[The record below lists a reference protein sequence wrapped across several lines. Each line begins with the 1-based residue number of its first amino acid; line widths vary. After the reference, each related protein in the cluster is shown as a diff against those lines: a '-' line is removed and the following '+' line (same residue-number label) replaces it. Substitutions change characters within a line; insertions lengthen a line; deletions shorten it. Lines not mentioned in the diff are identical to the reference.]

1 VLFKEI
7 PMGICAAELRRW
19 VIKPTLKR
27 LGVYSRAAENLLL
40 ATAAQES
47 GLGSHLKLS
56 GHRALGIYQIHGLT
70 HRHIWDDHLA
80 LNSDMASLVRG
91 LASQHD
97 FLSQPHAELATN
109 LSYATAIA
117 WFMYARHKD
126 FSLPKSNDIEALAGL
141 WKRFYHPKSK
151 STTEDFINNF
161 SRYITEQEIAA

>member
-1 VLFKEI
+1 
-7 PMGICAAELRRW
+7 MGICAEELRLW

-27 LGVYSRAAENLLL
+27 LGVYSKAAEDLLL

-47 GLGSHLKLS
+47 GLGSHLKPA
-56 GHRALGIYQIHGLT
+56 GQRALGIYQIHSLS

-80 LNSDMASLVRG
+80 LHSEMASLVRG

-117 WFMYARHKD
+117 WFMYARHDD
-126 FSLPKSNDIEALAGL
+126 FCLPKENNNNTLASL
-141 WKRFYHPKSK
+141 WKRYYHPKSK
-151 STTEDFINNF
+151 VSIEDFNKNVN
-161 SRYITEQEIAA
+161 RYLPEQVIAA

>member
-1 VLFKEI
+1 
-7 PMGICAAELRRW
+7 MGICATELRQW

-27 LGVYSRAAENLLL
+27 LGVYSKAAENLLL

-47 GLGSHLKLS
+47 GLGSHLKPA
-56 GHRALGIYQIHGLT
+56 GQRALGIYQIHSLS

-80 LNSDMASLVRG
+80 LRSDMASLVRG

-97 FLSQPHAELATN
+97 FLAQPHAELATN

-126 FSLPKSNDIEALAGL
+126 FSLPKHDDINALANL

-151 STTEDFINNF
+151 SSIEDFSDSFN
-161 SRYITEQEIAA
+161 RYIAQQEIAA

>member
-1 VLFKEI
+1 
-7 PMGICAAELRRW
+7 MGICAEELRQW

-27 LGVYSRAAENLLL
+27 LGVYSKAAENLLL

-47 GLGSHLKLS
+47 GLGSHLKPA
-56 GHRALGIYQIHGLT
+56 GQRALGIYQIHSLS

-80 LNSDMASLVRG
+80 QHSDMASLVRG

-97 FLSQPHAELATN
+97 FLAHPHAELATN

-117 WFMYARHKD
+117 WFMYARHEG
-126 FSLPKSNDIEALAGL
+126 FNLPKDSTGSTLGRL

-151 STTEDFINNF
+151 VSIEDFSDNF
-161 SRYITEQEIAA
+161 NHYVSGQIIAA

>member
-1 VLFKEI
+1 
-7 PMGICAAELRRW
+7 MGICAAELRQW

-27 LGVYSRAAENLLL
+27 LGVYSKAAENLLL

-47 GLGSHLKLS
+47 GLGSHLKPA
-56 GHRALGIYQIHGLT
+56 GQRALGIYQIHSLS

-80 LNSDMASLVRG
+80 QHSDVASLVRG

-97 FLSQPHAELATN
+97 FLSHPHAELATN

-117 WFMYARHKD
+117 WFMYARHEG
-126 FSLPKSNDIEALAGL
+126 FSLPKGNDIEALAGL

-151 STTEDFINNF
+151 TSTADFSDNF
-161 SRYITEQEIAA
+161 NRYVSEQEIAA

>member
-1 VLFKEI
+1 
-7 PMGICAAELRRW
+7 MGICAEELRQW

-27 LGVYSRAAENLLL
+27 LGVYSKAAENLLL

-47 GLGSHLKLS
+47 GLGSHLKPA
-56 GHRALGIYQIHGLT
+56 GQRALGIYQIHSLA

-80 LNSDMASLVRG
+80 LHSEMASLVRG

-97 FLSQPHAELATN
+97 FLTQPHAELATN

-117 WFMYARHKD
+117 WFMYARHEN
-126 FSLPKSNDIEALAGL
+126 FSLPKNNDIEAIAGL

-151 STTEDFINNF
+151 STAKDFRKNF
-161 SRYITEQEIAA
+161 NLYVSEQEIAA

>member
-1 VLFKEI
+1 
-7 PMGICAAELRRW
+7 MGICAAELRQW

-27 LGVYSRAAENLLL
+27 LGVYSKAAENLLL

-47 GLGSHLKLS
+47 GLGSHLKPA
-56 GHRALGIYQIHGLT
+56 GQRALGIYQIHSLA

-80 LNSDMASLVRG
+80 LHSDMASLVRG

-117 WFMYARHKD
+117 WFMYARHEN
-126 FSLPKSNDIEALAGL
+126 FSLSKDNTMTELASL
-141 WKRFYHPKSK
+141 WKRYYHPKSK
-151 STTEDFINNF
+151 VSIEDFSKNVN
-161 SRYITEQEIAA
+161 RYVSEQVIAA

>member
-1 VLFKEI
+1 
-7 PMGICAAELRRW
+7 MGICATELRQW

-27 LGVYSRAAENLLL
+27 LGVYSKAAESLLL

-47 GLGSHLKLS
+47 GLGSHLKPA
-56 GHRALGIYQIHGLT
+56 GQRALGIYQIHSLA

-80 LNSDMASLVRG
+80 QHSDMASLVRG

-126 FSLPKSNDIEALAGL
+126 FSLPKQGDVEALASL

-151 STTEDFINNF
+151 RSVQDFRDNF
-161 SRYITEQEIAA
+161 ERYISHQEIAA

>member
-1 VLFKEI
+1 
-7 PMGICAAELRRW
+7 MGICATELRQW

-27 LGVYSRAAENLLL
+27 LGVYSKAAENLLL

-47 GLGSHLKLS
+47 GLGSHLKPA
-56 GHRALGIYQIHGLT
+56 GQRALGIYQIHSLS

-80 LNSDMASLVRG
+80 QRSDMASVVRG

-117 WFMYARHKD
+117 WFMYARHADFCLSKD
-126 FSLPKSNDIEALAGL
+126 DNVETMASL

-151 STTEDFINNF
+151 ISVKDFSANF
-161 SRYITEQEIAA
+161 DRYVSQQEIAA

>member
-1 VLFKEI
+1 
-7 PMGICAAELRRW
+7 MGICATELRQW

-27 LGVYSRAAENLLL
+27 LGVYSKAAENLLL

-47 GLGSHLKLS
+47 GLGSHLKPA
-56 GHRALGIYQIHGLT
+56 GQRALGIYQIHSLS

-80 LNSDMASLVRG
+80 QRSDMASVVRG

-117 WFMYARHKD
+117 WFMYARHAD
-126 FSLPKSNDIEALAGL
+126 FRLAKNDNIETLASL

-151 STTEDFINNF
+151 LSVKDFSDNF
-161 SRYITEQEIAA
+161 NRYVSQQEIAA

>member
-1 VLFKEI
+1 
-7 PMGICAAELRRW
+7 MGICAEELRQW

-27 LGVYSRAAENLLL
+27 LGVYSKAAENLLL

-47 GLGSHLKLS
+47 GLGSHLKPA
-56 GHRALGIYQIHGLT
+56 GQRALGIYQIHSLA

-80 LNSDMASLVRG
+80 LHSEMASLVRG

-97 FLSQPHAELATN
+97 FLTQPHAELATN

-117 WFMYARHKD
+117 WFMYARHEN
-126 FSLPKSNDIEALAGL
+126 FSLPKSNDIEAIAGL

-151 STTEDFINNF
+151 STAKDFRKNF
-161 SRYITEQEIAA
+161 NHYVSEQEIAA

>member
-1 VLFKEI
+1 
-7 PMGICAAELRRW
+7 MGICANELRQW

-27 LGVYSRAAENLLL
+27 LGVYSKAAENLLL

-47 GLGSHLKLS
+47 GLGSHLKPA
-56 GHRALGIYQIHGLT
+56 GQRALGIYQIHSLS

-80 LNSDMASLVRG
+80 QHSDMASLVRG

-117 WFMYARHKD
+117 WFMYARHEE
-126 FSLPKSNDIEALAGL
+126 FCLPKKSDIDGLASL
-141 WKRFYHPKSK
+141 WKRFYHPRSNSSIK
-151 STTEDFINNF
+151 DFNENF
-161 SRYITEQEIAA
+161 NRYITEQEIAA

>member
-1 VLFKEI
+1 
-7 PMGICAAELRRW
+7 MGICAEELSQW

-27 LGVYSRAAENLLL
+27 LGVYSKAAENLLL

-47 GLGSHLKLS
+47 GLGSHLKPA
-56 GHRALGIYQIHGLT
+56 GQRALGIYQIHSLS

-80 LNSDMASLVRG
+80 LHSEMASLVRG

-117 WFMYARHKD
+117 WFMYARHED
-126 FSLPKSNDIEALAGL
+126 FCLPKSNDTTSLACL
-141 WKRFYHPKSK
+141 WKRYYHPKSK
-151 STTEDFINNF
+151 VSIEDFNANVI
-161 SRYITEQEIAA
+161 RYLPKQVIAA